1 MTHSNNK
8 QVTKRLWRTTA
19 LSAALVFSLSGTGS
33 QAASNIGDLEI
44 YQAAKGG
51 KITIMMMLDTSGSM
65 DIEEYS
71 LACDLPK
78 GVTSQGVF
86 KESSTTDTP
95 YQRKYCKT
103 GGTTKYF
110 YRKASNGKWFRCG
123 SPNIGSDSMNINS
136 CKIGPITAPST
147 NGYLFKKGGYG
158 TGGKKTLY
166 YYKTGTE
173 GKSYD
178 RLTRLKDAI
187 FSLMNDDQLDSE
199 RIAIGIGQYSTQS
212 DKDNIKFK
220 SWGSTY
226 GDSRSGK
233 ILVPAALLDNTQR
246 KAIKKAV
253 ADLEGIGGTPTA
265 NAYAEVGAYMLGNN
279 TPPNNSYSGFDK
291 SIKSS
296 KKDNKYDSPLTS
308 DSTCDGQGIYFLTD
322 GKPNSAPFPLE
333 LMKSALG
340 PKGSIFNLTP
350 SDQLPQGSSSDWY
363 GYDYGYLYDSGMPE
377 VGAFAKALRSA
388 TLNPLG
394 ENKKILTAVV
404 GFGSDFEVNKAADA
418 ALAEDKRVIRIL
430 SYVDSKGRQRTS
442 NFYNCSNITNLDA
455 RNACNWGAKS
465 HPKLPSNVGGF
476 GEGGFYAA
484 SSTDEV
490 IESISTFVND
500 LDQTLPSAPAG
511 TITIPSD
518 PYRASNQLPYA
529 YLPMLAPDV
538 GSNASIW
545 KGNLKKYNLDQGT
558 LFGSNGKLY
567 KNVAGDLS
575 STTRDIWQASDFKNS
590 KEAVANN
597 DINAG
602 GFYAQLK
609 TPESALNSV
618 RKLYV
623 EDYVDANAN
632 PKTPI
637 LRELSVDARGKPV
650 GFNLLQDTDT
660 YTELN
665 KLRLLS
671 FLGFKEAIYDGEQI
685 DFMSDDDVEVSEL
698 TLVKPDEEIRVLGG
712 VVHSTPTAISYNAT
726 LNDSGQITNT
736 RDDYVLFGSMDGA
749 LHIADAKKGEEKVAI
764 IPKIMLIDQP
774 EALVE
779 NSSREDSR
787 TGSPYFGVD
796 APWLVTTDYKYD
808 LDSTPKKVTVDEK
821 PGKGMFAYGGL
832 RMGGEAFYGLDIS
845 KVNDLTDSDPKML
858 FTITKDG
865 LSSAAVGASAN
876 TGFERLG
883 QIWSKPTAAK
893 IRINKDD
900 ANPTDVLIFGG
911 GYDKAYEN
919 DGYVATSLLPA
930 KGNAIYMINAKT
942 GELIWSTSG
951 LIQEGKDVSMFH
963 SIVGEITVLDRDND
977 GLTDHI
983 YAADLGG
990 QVFRID
996 LQNAQTDKFGFVAVP
1011 KFLAKK
1017 PVRLLDAS
1025 PKLSEAKYAYRFY
1038 ERPVVSFYR
1047 RESGPDN
1054 GKLFALVNVT
1064 SGNRSSPL
1072 SELRTDNKYANRVY
1086 GIIDSDVT
1094 RSDLYTLT
1102 KRKVE
1107 NLTEENLVNLA
1118 TTLGPQ
1124 PNKEKKNDT
1133 KELMITGSSQGW
1145 FYPLIRFD
1153 GKNNVKYNKSMG
1165 DSAVINSLL
1174 YTTVYNPLK
1183 QYGSTDKCSARI
1195 VGGSE
1200 RQIYCLPYGICS
1212 EETSINGT
1220 GGFIPA
1226 GQGIQELAL
1235 GAFNKDNT
1243 NLKVLI
1249 GTTTLAERIKADN
1262 RVDFNGG
1269 GDGSGSEY
1277 IFNERYTFQP
1287 KAWYER
1293 SQ

>member
-1 MTHSNNK
+1 MKYSDNK
-8 QVTKRLWRTTA
+8 QNTRSSWRINS
-19 LSAALVFSLSGTGS
+19 LSAAVILSLTAISST

-86 KESSTTDTP
+86 KESSTTDIP

-103 GGTTKYF
+103 GATTKYF

-123 SPNIGSDSMNINS
+123 SPDVGSDSMSINS

-147 NGYLFKKGGYG
+147 NGYLSKKGGVF

-166 YYKTGTE
+166 YYKTTAE

-350 SDQLPQGSSSDWY
+350 SDQLPQGSSFDWY

-418 ALAEDKRVIRIL
+418 ALAEDKRVIRTL

-442 NFYNCSNITNLDA
+442 EFYNCSNITDLDA

-465 HPKLPSNVGGF
+465 HPKLPTNVGGF

-538 GSNASIW
+538 GSSASIW

-590 KEAVANN
+590 KNIIANN
-597 DINAG
+597 DISAG

-609 TPESALNSV
+609 TPKSGLNSV

-779 NSSREDSR
+779 NSMRADNK

-796 APWLVTTDYKYD
+796 APWLVTTDYEYD
-808 LDSTPKKVTVDEK
+808 LENKKVV
-821 PGKGMFAYGGL
+821 GKNLFAYGGL
-832 RMGGEAFYGLDIS
+832 RMGGEAFYGIDIS
-845 KVNDLTDSDPKML
+845 KVNNLSSADPEML

-865 LSSAAVGASAN
+865 LSSAAVGKSTN

-883 QIWSKPTAAK
+883 QTWSRPTAAK
-893 IRINKDD
+893 IRIEKDD

-911 GYDKAYEN
+911 GYDMAYE
-919 DGYVATSLLPA
+919 DDEYVATSDAPA
-930 KGNAIYMINAKT
+930 KGNAIYMIDAKT

-951 LIQEGKDVSMFH
+951 LTKEGKDVSMFH
-963 SIVGEITVLDRDND
+963 SITGEITVLDRDND

-996 LQNAQTDKFGFVAVP
+996 LQNARTDKFGFEEIT
-1011 KFLAKK
+1011 KFSAKQ
-1017 PVRLLDAS
+1017 PIRILDAS
-1025 PKLSEAKYAYRFY
+1025 AKVSEAKYAYRFY

-1047 RESGPDN
+1047 REGGPDN
-1054 GKLFALVNVT
+1054 GKLFALVNVI

-1094 RSDLYTLT
+1094 RSDLYTT
-1102 KRKVE
+1102 TTRKVE
-1107 NLTEENLVNLA
+1107 NLIEDNLVNLA
-1118 TTLGPQ
+1118 TTLGTEPD
-1124 PNKEKKNDT
+1124 KKKKNDT

>member
-1 MTHSNNK
+1 MKYSDNK
-8 QVTKRLWRTTA
+8 QNTRSSWRINS
-19 LSAALVFSLSGTGS
+19 LSAAVILSLTTISST

-65 DIEEYS
+65 DVEEDS
-71 LACDLPK
+71 PACDLPK

-86 KESSTTDTP
+86 KEPPTTDIP

-103 GGTTKYF
+103 GATTKYF
-110 YRKASNGKWFRCG
+110 YRKDSNGKWFRCG
-123 SPNIGSDSMNINS
+123 SPNVGSDSMSTNS
-136 CKIGPITAPST
+136 CKIGPITAPLT
-147 NGYLFKKGGYG
+147 NGYLSKKGGWG

-166 YYKTGTE
+166 YYKTTAE
-173 GKSYD
+173 GRSYD

-199 RIAIGIGQYSTQS
+199 KIAIGIGQYSTQS
-212 DKDNIKFK
+212 NSDNELQSADNI
-220 SWGSTY
+220 
-226 GDSRSGK
+226 SGK
-233 ILVPAALLDNTQR
+233 ILVPAALLNETQR
-246 KAIKKAV
+246 KLIKKEV
-253 ADLEGIGGTPTA
+253 AKLKGKGGTPTA

-279 TPPNNSYSGFDK
+279 TPSNNSYSGFNN

-296 KKDNKYDSPLTS
+296 KKESKYDSPLIS

-322 GKPNSAPFPLE
+322 GEPNNAPSPLE

-340 PKGSIFNLTP
+340 SKGSIFNLT
-350 SDQLPQGSSSDWY
+350 SSNQLPQGSSKNRNRP
-363 GYDYGYLYDSGMPE
+363 YDYNNGMPE

-418 ALAEDKRVIRIL
+418 ELAEDKRVIRIL

-442 NFYNCSNITNLDA
+442 EFYNCSNITDLDA

-465 HPKLPSNVGGF
+465 HPKLPINVGGF

-575 STTRDIWQASDFKNS
+575 STTQDIWQASDFKNS
-590 KEAVANN
+590 KGAVANN

-618 RKLYV
+618 RQLYV
-623 EDYVDANAN
+623 EDYVDANT
-632 PKTPI
+632 KTPI
-637 LRELSVDARGKPV
+637 LRKLSVDANGKPV
-650 GFNLLQDTDT
+650 GFNLLQDMDT

-685 DFMSDDDVEVSEL
+685 DFMSDDDIEVSEL
-698 TLVKPDEEIRVLGG
+698 TLVKPEEEIRVLGG

-808 LDSTPKKVTVDEK
+808 LENKKVKIDNAA
-821 PGKGMFAYGGL
+821 GKGMFAYGGL
-832 RMGGEAFYGLDIS
+832 RMGGEALYGLDIS
-845 KVNDLTDSDPKML
+845 KVNNLTDSDPKVL

-865 LSSAAVGASAN
+865 LSSATVGKSNAS
-876 TGFERLG
+876 GFGRLG

-900 ANPTDVLIFGG
+900 VNPTDVLIFGG
-911 GYDKAYEN
+911 GYDMAYEN
-919 DGYVATSLLPA
+919 DGYVATSLAPA
-930 KGNAIYMINAKT
+930 KGNAIYMINAKS
-942 GELIWSTSG
+942 GELIWSTSS
-951 LIQEGKDVSMFH
+951 ENTAGKNIKTDTMIH
-963 SIVGEITVLDRDND
+963 SIVGGITVLDRDND

-996 LQNAQTDKFGFVAVP
+996 LQNARTDKFGFTPVS
-1011 KFLAKK
+1011 KFSAKT
-1017 PVRLLDAS
+1017 PIRLLDAS

-1047 RESGPDN
+1047 REGGPDN

-1107 NLTEENLVNLA
+1107 NLIEDNLVNLA
-1118 TTLGPQ
+1118 TTLGTEPD
-1124 PNKEKKNDT
+1124 KKKKNDT

>member
-1 MTHSNNK
+1 MKHMNQRQS
-8 QVTKRLWRTTA
+8 VIRSWRTTA
-19 LSAALVFSLSGTGS
+19 LSAAILISLTAISTPVNS
-33 QAASNIGDLEI
+33 ATDNKEIGDLEI

-65 DIEEYS
+65 DVEVD
-71 LACDLPK
+71 LPACDLPK

-86 KESSTTDTP
+86 KESPTTENP
-95 YQRKYCKT
+95 YERKYCKT

-110 YRKASNGKWFRCG
+110 YRKNSGGKWFRCG
-123 SPNIGSDSMNINS
+123 SPNVGSDKMNTSS
-136 CKIGPITAPST
+136 CNYGPITAPSIT
-147 NGYLFKKGGYG
+147 GYLSKKGGRG
-158 TGGKKTLY
+158 TGGKNTLY

-199 RIAIGIGQYSTQS
+199 KIAIGIGQYSTQS
-212 DKDNIKFK
+212 DSDNKLQ
-220 SWGSTY
+220 SADGM
-226 GDSRSGK
+226 SGK
-233 ILVPAALLDNTQR
+233 ILVPAALLTETQR
-246 KAIKKAV
+246 KLIKKEV
-253 ADLEGIGGTPTA
+253 AKLKGNGGTPTA

-279 TPPNNSYSGFDK
+279 TPSSNSYSGFNN

-308 DSTCDGQGIYFLTD
+308 NSTCDGQGIYFLTD
-322 GKPNSAPFPLE
+322 GQPNSAPSPLE

-340 PKGSIFNLTP
+340 TKGSVFNLT
-350 SDQLPQGSSSDWY
+350 SSNQLPQGSSKSRYWP
-363 GYDYGYLYDSGMPE
+363 YDYNNGMPE
-377 VGAFAKALRSA
+377 VGAFAKALRST

-404 GFGSDFEVNKAADA
+404 GFGSNFEVDRVADA
-418 ALAEDKRVIRIL
+418 ALDDVNKRVIRKL
-430 SYVDSKGRQRTS
+430 SYLDSKGITRTS
-442 NFYNCSNITNLDA
+442 EFYNCSNITDLDA

-465 HPKLPSNVGGF
+465 HKELPTTVGGF

-490 IESISTFVND
+490 IESITTFVND

-538 GSNASIW
+538 GSSASIW

-590 KEAVANN
+590 KDIIANN
-597 DINAG
+597 DISAG

-609 TPESALNSV
+609 TPKSGLNSV

-726 LNDSGQITNT
+726 LDENGRITAT

-749 LHIADAKKGEEKVAI
+749 LHLADTEKGEEKIAV
-764 IPKIMLIDQP
+764 IPKVMLADQP

-779 NSSREDSR
+779 NSMRADNK

-796 APWLVTTDYKYD
+796 APWLVTTDYEYD
-808 LDSTPKKVTVDEK
+808 LKNKKVI
-821 PGKGMFAYGGL
+821 GKNLFAYGGL
-832 RMGGEAFYGLDIS
+832 RMGGEAFYGIDIS
-845 KVNDLTDSDPKML
+845 KVNDSPSADPEML

-865 LSSAAVGASAN
+865 LSSAAVGKSTN

-883 QIWSKPTAAK
+883 QTWSRPTAAK
-893 IRINKDD
+893 IRIEKDD

-911 GYDKAYEN
+911 GYDMAYE
-919 DGYVATSLLPA
+919 DDEYVATSDAPA
-930 KGNAIYMINAKT
+930 KGNAIYMIDAKS
-942 GELIWSTSG
+942 GELLWSVSG
-951 LIQEGKDVSMFH
+951 MIDNTKGVGMFH

-996 LQNAQTDKFGFVAVP
+996 LQNARTDKFGFEEIT
-1011 KFLAKK
+1011 KFSAK
-1017 PVRLLDAS
+1017 PPIRILDAS
-1025 PKLSEAKYAYRFY
+1025 AKVSEAKYAYRFY

-1086 GIIDSDVT
+1086 GIIDNDVT
-1094 RSDLYTLT
+1094 RSDLYTT
-1102 KRKVE
+1102 TTRKVE
-1107 NLTEENLVNLA
+1107 NLIEDNLVNLA
-1118 TTLGPQ
+1118 TTLGTEPD
-1124 PNKEKKNDT
+1124 KKKKNDT

>member
-1 MTHSNNK
+1 MKHMNQRQS
-8 QVTKRLWRTTA
+8 VIRSWRTTA
-19 LSAALVFSLSGTGS
+19 LSAAILISLTAISTPVNS
-33 QAASNIGDLEI
+33 ATDNKEIGDLEI
-44 YQAAKGG
+44 YQPAKPGAA
-51 KITIMMMLDTSGSM
+51 TIFMMLDISGSM
-65 DIEEYS
+65 GVVPTYDSINKDYNVSCPRRGYGELSSEEIKAYVRKS
-71 LACDLPK
+71 DGSTQLIKYQPK
-78 GVTSQGVF
+78 GCTITSGWLWNQ
-86 KESSTTDTP
+86 
-95 YQRKYCKT
+95 
-103 GGTTKYF
+103 TTK
-110 YRKASNGKWFRCG
+110 
-123 SPNIGSDSMNINS
+123 
-136 CKIGPITAPST
+136 T
-147 NGYLFKKGGYG
+147 YL
-158 TGGKKTLY
+158 
-166 YYKTGTE
+166 
-173 GKSYD
+173 D
-178 RLTRLKDAI
+178 RLSRL
-187 FSLMNDDQLDSE
+187 Q
-199 RIAIGIGQYSTQS
+199 IALINLLA
-212 DKDNIKFK
+212 DEVVDNNGNK
-220 SWGSTY
+220 
-226 GDSRSGK
+226 
-233 ILVPAALLDNTQR
+233 VPAAEKGSLPNDYEIGLGVYSHNNDSKTGVVLVPTEALKPDQR
-246 KAIKKAV
+246 IKLITKIGG
-253 ADLEGIGGTPTA
+253 LEALGGTPTA
-265 NAYAEVGAYMLGNN
+265 QALAEAGAYMMGTTTKNS
-279 TPPNNSYSGFDK
+279 PYSSYSGFDN
-291 SIKSS
+291 SVVES
-296 KKDNKYDSPLTS
+296 KNPKDRTKYKSPLNS
-308 DSTCDGQGIYFLTD
+308 SECSGNGIYLLTD
-322 GKPNSAPFPLE
+322 GVPGNSSDEVAKTVMNASLIGTSATSTVNQCNSLGGTTSQAWGCMAEYAGLLRKHTVSGETPSAPR
-333 LMKSALG
+333 KS
-340 PKGSIFNLTP
+340 
-350 SDQLPQGSSSDWY
+350 LPINT
-363 GYDYGYLYDSGMPE
+363 
-377 VGAFAKALRSA
+377 A
-388 TLNPLG
+388 T
-394 ENKKILTAVV
+394 V
-404 GFGSDFEVNKAADA
+404 GFGSEFKGLNVLKDIYVNGTPEKIIDCESGSVATN
-418 ALAEDKRVIRIL
+418 ETNIRNL
-430 SYVDSKGRQRTS
+430 CRLGERKDDNATRQV
-442 NFYNCSNITNLDA
+442 F
-455 RNACNWGAKS
+455 
-465 HPKLPSNVGGF
+465 GG
-476 GEGGFYAA
+476 GGFYYTEESKDIAA
-484 SSTDEV
+484 SITDFAANLVQV
-490 IESISTFVND
+490 INTA
-500 LDQTLPSAPAG
+500 PSG
-511 TITIPSD
+511 TITIPND
-518 PYRASNQLPYA
+518 PYRASNQLGYA
-529 YLPMLAPDV
+529 YLPMLDPDIA
-538 GSNASIW
+538 STSSIW
-545 KGNLKKYNLDQGT
+545 NGNLKKYKLNQGT
-558 LFGSNGKLY
+558 LFGKNDQKLY
-567 KNVAGDLS
+567 K
-575 STTRDIWQASDFKNS
+575 DISG
-590 KEAVANN
+590 E
-597 DINAG
+597 
-602 GFYAQLK
+602 
-609 TPESALNSV
+609 LNSDAPDLWQNGNSSGSNKIDV
-618 RKLYV
+618 GGVYARLKAPNSASSMRTVYV
-623 EDYVDANAN
+623 EDYTSKDD
-632 PKTPI
+632 KTPI
-637 LRELSVDARGKPV
+637 LRKLSVVDGKAV
-650 GFNLLQDTDT
+650 GFDALVDVDKDADTGT
-660 YTELN
+660 YNQLN
-665 KLRLLS
+665 KRRILS
-671 FLGFKEAIYDGEQI
+671 FLGFDNLLNDRALAKDNVK
-685 DFMSDDDVEVSEL
+685 VEEL
-698 TLVKPDEEIRVLGG
+698 TLTAPTKEIKVLGG
-712 VVHSTPTAISYNAT
+712 VVHSTPEAVSYSAT
-726 LNDSGQITNT
+726 LDNSGRIIDP

-749 LHIADAKKGEEKVAI
+749 LHMADAESGEETFAI
-764 IPKIMLIDQP
+764 IPRQIIINQA
-774 EALVE
+774 EALV
-779 NSSREDSR
+779 SDSKKREV
-787 TGSPYFGVD
+787 GEPYFGVD
-796 APWLVTTDYKYD
+796 APWLVVTDYKYD

-832 RMGGEAFYGLDIS
+832 RMGGEAFYGMKIT
-845 KVNDLTDSDPKML
+845 KKTAPEML

-865 LSSAAVGASAN
+865 LSSTDKKVIKKE
-876 TGFERLG
+876 GFERLG

-951 LIQEGKDVSMFH
+951 LIEEGKDVSMFH
-963 SIVGEITVLDRDND
+963 SITGEITVLDRDND

-990 QVFRID
+990 QVFRVD
-996 LQNAQTDKFGFVAVP
+996 LQNARTDKFGFEEIT
-1011 KFLAKK
+1011 KFSVK
-1017 PVRLLDAS
+1017 PPIRILDAS

-1047 RESGPDN
+1047 REGGPDN
-1054 GKLFALVNVT
+1054 GKLFALVNVI

-1262 RVDFNGG
+1262 RVNFNGG

>member
-1 MTHSNNK
+1 MKHMNQQQS
-8 QVTKRLWRTTA
+8 VIRSWRTTA
-19 LSAALVFSLSGTGS
+19 LSAAILISLTAISTPVNS
-33 QAASNIGDLEI
+33 ATDNKEIGDLEI

-65 DIEEYS
+65 DVEVD
-71 LACDLPK
+71 LPACDLPK

-86 KESSTTDTP
+86 KESPTTENP
-95 YQRKYCKT
+95 YERKYCKT

-110 YRKASNGKWFRCG
+110 YRKNSGGKWFRCG
-123 SPNIGSDSMNINS
+123 SPNVGSDKMNTSS
-136 CKIGPITAPST
+136 CNYGPITAPSIT
-147 NGYLFKKGGYG
+147 GYLSKKGGSG
-158 TGGKKTLY
+158 TGGKNTLY

-199 RIAIGIGQYSTQS
+199 KIAIGIGQYSTQS
-212 DKDNIKFK
+212 DSDNKLQ
-220 SWGSTY
+220 SADGM
-226 GDSRSGK
+226 SGK
-233 ILVPAALLDNTQR
+233 ILVPAALLTETQR
-246 KAIKKAV
+246 KLIKKEV
-253 ADLEGIGGTPTA
+253 AKLKGNGGTPTA

-279 TPPNNSYSGFDK
+279 TPSSNSYSGFNN

-308 DSTCDGQGIYFLTD
+308 NSTCDGQGIYFLTD
-322 GKPNSAPFPLE
+322 GQPNSAPSPLE

-340 PKGSIFNLTP
+340 TKGSVFNLT
-350 SDQLPQGSSSDWY
+350 SSNQLPQGSSKSRYWP
-363 GYDYGYLYDSGMPE
+363 YDYNNGMPE

-418 ALAEDKRVIRIL
+418 ELAEDKRVIRTL

-442 NFYNCSNITNLDA
+442 EFYNCSNITDLDA

-465 HPKLPSNVGGF
+465 HPKLPTNVGGF

-538 GSNASIW
+538 GSSASIW

-618 RKLYV
+618 RQLYV
-623 EDYVDANAN
+623 EDYVDANT
-632 PKTPI
+632 KTPI
-637 LRELSVDARGKPV
+637 LRKLSVDANGKPV
-650 GFNLLQDTDT
+650 GFNLLQDMDT

-808 LDSTPKKVTVDEK
+808 LENKKVKIDNAAD
-821 PGKGMFAYGGL
+821 KGMFAYGGL
-832 RMGGEAFYGLDIS
+832 RMGGEALYGLDIS
-845 KVNDLTDSDPKML
+845 KVNNLTDSDPKML
-858 FTITKDG
+858 FTITKQG
-865 LSSAAVGASAN
+865 LRSVTTGKSNAS
-876 TGFERLG
+876 GFERLG

-900 ANPTDVLIFGG
+900 VNPTDVLIFGG
-911 GYDKAYEN
+911 GYDMAYEN
-919 DGYVATSLLPA
+919 DEYVATSLFPA
-930 KGNAIYMINAKT
+930 KGNAIYMINAKS
-942 GELIWSTSG
+942 GELLWSVSG
-951 LIQEGKDVSMFH
+951 MIDNTKGVGMFH
-963 SIVGEITVLDRDND
+963 SIVGGITVLDRDND
-977 GLTDHI
+977 GLTDNI

-996 LQNAQTDKFGFVAVP
+996 LQNARTDKFGFAEVA
-1011 KFLAKK
+1011 KFSAK
-1017 PVRLLDAS
+1017 PPIRILDAS
-1025 PKLSEAKYAYRFY
+1025 AKVSEAKYAYRFY

-1072 SELRTDNKYANRVY
+1072 SELRKENKDANRVY

-1094 RSDLYTLT
+1094 RGDLYTT
-1102 KRKVE
+1102 TTRTVE
-1107 NLTEENLVNLA
+1107 NLTEDNLVNLA
-1118 TTLGPQ
+1118 TTLGTE
-1124 PNKEKKNDT
+1124 PNKEKKDT
-1133 KELMITGSSQGW
+1133 TKNLMITGSHQGW
-1145 FYPLIRFD
+1145 YYPLVRFD
-1153 GKNNVKYNKSMG
+1153 GKNDVKYNKSMG

-1174 YTTVYNPLK
+1174 YTTVYNPTK
-1183 QYGSTDKCSARI
+1183 QYGTTNSCSARI
-1195 VGGSE
+1195 AGGSE

-1249 GTTTLAERIKADN
+1249 GTTTLEERIKADN

-1293 SQ
+1293 AQ

>member
-1 MTHSNNK
+1 MKYLNNRQLARHS
-8 QVTKRLWRTTA
+8 WRTTA
-19 LSAALVFSLSGTGS
+19 LSAAVLIGLTSVSAPVNSATEGKT
-33 QAASNIGDLEI
+33 IGDLEI

-51 KITIMMMLDTSGSM
+51 KVTIMMMLDTSGSM
-65 DIEEYS
+65 DGGQYTS
-71 LACDLPK
+71 ACDIPSDKTYQSK
-78 GVTSQGVF
+78 GTEDSL
-86 KESSTTDTP
+86 TDPT
-95 YQRKYCKT
+95 YIRKYCKT
-103 GGTTKYF
+103 NDSSSNKVYFFLYKTNAGKDGKWSSCGPNGDTKKE
-110 YRKASNGKWFRCG
+110 RCNGK
-123 SPNIGSDSMNINS
+123 
-136 CKIGPITAPST
+136 PIAEPSL
-147 NGYLFKKGGYG
+147 NGYSVEKDDKDW
-158 TGGKKTLY
+158 Y
-166 YYKTGTE
+166 YYKTITG
-173 GKSYD
+173 GARYYD

-187 FSLMNDDQLDSE
+187 FTLMESDQLDAE
-199 RIAIGIGQYSTQS
+199 KVAIGIGQYSTQS
-212 DKDNIKFK
+212 N
-220 SWGSTY
+220 SENTY
-226 GDSRSGK
+226 TSADGRSGK
-233 ILVPAALLDNTQR
+233 ILVPAALLDEAQR
-246 KAIKKAV
+246 EAIKREV
-253 ADLEGIGGTPTA
+253 AKLKGTGNTPTA
-265 NAYAEVGAYMLGNN
+265 NAYAEAGAYMLGTN
-279 TPPNNSYSGFDK
+279 TPSTNNDSGFKNSVRSSKDGNSY
-291 SIKSS
+291 I
-296 KKDNKYDSPLTS
+296 SPLQS

-322 GKPNSAPFPLE
+322 GEPNNGSNPLP

-340 PKGSIFNLTP
+340 TKGGLFSIPVTGT
-350 SDQLPQGSSSDWY
+350 LPSSSNQ
-363 GYDYGYLYDSGMPE
+363 GMAE
-377 VGAFAKALRSA
+377 VGEFAKALRSA

-404 GFGSDFEVNKAADA
+404 GFGSYFEVDRAADA
-418 ALAEDKRVIRIL
+418 AKTDVNKQIIRSL
-430 SYVDSKGRQRTS
+430 SYLDSNGRSKTAD
-442 NFYNCSNITNLDA
+442 FYNCSNITNSNA
-455 RNACNWGAKS
+455 KKACNWGAKS
-465 HPKLPSNVGGF
+465 HEELPTSVGGF
-476 GEGGFYAA
+476 GEGGFYSA
-484 SSTDEV
+484 SSTEDI
-490 IESISTFVND
+490 IESITTFVND

-538 GSNASIW
+538 GSSASIW
-545 KGNLKKYNLDQGT
+545 KGNLKKYNLNQGT
-558 LFGSNGKLY
+558 LFGNNNEKLY

-575 STTRDIWQASDFKNS
+575 HTTQDVWQMSDFKNS
-590 KEAVANN
+590 KGVTANN
-597 DINAG
+597 DISAG

-609 TPESALNSV
+609 TPKSGLNSV

-623 EDYVDANAN
+623 EDYENKDAT
-632 PKTPI
+632 PKKPI
-637 LRELSVDARGKPV
+637 LRELSVDASGKPV
-650 GFNLLQDTDT
+650 GFNSLQDTI

-665 KLRLLS
+665 KRRLLN
-671 FLGFKEAIYDGEQI
+671 FLGFKEAKYGNTKI
-685 DFMSDDDVEVSEL
+685 DLTSPTNAKVSEL
-698 TLVKPDEEIRVLGG
+698 TLIEPAEEIRVLGG

-726 LNDSGQITNT
+726 LDENGRITAT

-749 LHIADAKKGEEKVAI
+749 LHLADTEKGEEKIAV
-764 IPKIMLIDQP
+764 IPKVMLADQP

-779 NSSREDSR
+779 NSMRADNK

-796 APWLVTTDYKYD
+796 APWLVTTDYEYD
-808 LDSTPKKVTVDEK
+808 LKNKKVI
-821 PGKGMFAYGGL
+821 GKNLFAYGGL
-832 RMGGEAFYGLDIS
+832 RMGGEAFYGIDIS
-845 KVNDLTDSDPKML
+845 KVNDSPSADPEML

-883 QIWSKPTAAK
+883 QIWNKPTAAK
-893 IRINKDD
+893 IRLKKDD
-900 ANPTDVLIFGG
+900 VNPTDVLLFGG
-911 GYDKAYEN
+911 GYDMAYES
-919 DGYVATSLLPA
+919 DEYVATSLLPA
-930 KGNAIYMINAKT
+930 KGNAIYMINAKS
-942 GELIWSTSG
+942 GELLWSVSG
-951 LIQEGKDVSMFH
+951 MIDNTKGVGMFH

-996 LQNAQTDKFGFVAVP
+996 LQNARTDKFGFEEIT
-1011 KFLAKK
+1011 KFSAK
-1017 PVRLLDAS
+1017 PPIRILDAS
-1025 PKLSEAKYAYRFY
+1025 AKVSEAKYAYRFY

-1086 GIIDSDVT
+1086 GIIDNDVT
-1094 RSDLYTLT
+1094 RSDLYTT
-1102 KRKVE
+1102 TMRKVE
-1107 NLTEENLVNLA
+1107 NLTEDNLANLA
-1118 TTLGPQ
+1118 TTLGTE
-1124 PNKEKKNDT
+1124 PNKEKKDT
-1133 KELMITGSSQGW
+1133 TKNLMITGSHQGW
-1145 FYPLIRFD
+1145 YYPLVRFD
-1153 GKNNVKYNKSMG
+1153 GKNGVKYIKGMG

-1183 QYGSTDKCSARI
+1183 QYGTPNSCSARI
-1195 VGGSE
+1195 AGGSE

>member
-1 MTHSNNK
+1 MKHSDNK
-8 QVTKRLWRTTA
+8 QNARSSWRINS
-19 LSAALVFSLSGTGS
+19 LSAAVILSLATISI

-51 KITIMMMLDTSGSM
+51 KVTIMMMLDTSGSM
-65 DIEEYS
+65 DGGQYTS
-71 LACDLPK
+71 ACDLPSDT
-78 GVTSQGVF
+78 TSQGVYT
-86 KESSTTDTP
+86 EDSSTDP
-95 YQRKYCKT
+95 IYDRKFCKT
-103 GGTTKYF
+103 GDYSSDKKYL
-110 YRKASNGKWFRCG
+110 YRKETRKNKTPLWYSCIAGGAPKPQFKYCETILS
-123 SPNIGSDSMNINS
+123 SPPLLTSDFDFD
-136 CKIGPITAPST
+136 K
-147 NGYLFKKGGYG
+147 G
-158 TGGKKTLY
+158 TGNNNF
-166 YYKTGTE
+166 YYKPTSTSTG
-173 GKSYD
+173 KAYYD

-187 FSLMNDDQLDSE
+187 FTLMDSDQLDAE
-199 RIAIGIGQYSTQS
+199 KVAIGIGQYSTQS
-212 DKDNIKFK
+212 NNKNVYQGPD
-220 SWGSTY
+220 G
-226 GDSRSGK
+226 RSGK
-233 ILVPAALLDNTQR
+233 ILVPAALLDEAQR
-246 KAIKKAV
+246 TAIKTEV
-253 ADLEGIGGTPTA
+253 AKLKGTGNTPTA
-265 NAYAEVGAYMLGNN
+265 NAYAEAGAYMLGTN
-279 TPPNNSYSGFDK
+279 TPSTNSDSGFK
-291 SIKSS
+291 NSVLASNNGSNYIT
-296 KKDNKYDSPLTS
+296 PLNS

-322 GKPNSAPFPLE
+322 GEPNNGSNPLV

-340 PKGSIFNLTP
+340 TKGSSFSIPATGTLP
-350 SDQLPQGSSSDWY
+350 SGSNQG
-363 GYDYGYLYDSGMPE
+363 MAE
-377 VGAFAKALRSA
+377 VGEFAKALRSA

-394 ENKKILTAVV
+394 ANKKILTAVV
-404 GFGSDFEVNKAADA
+404 GFGSYFEVDRVADA
-418 ALAEDKRVIRIL
+418 AKTDVNKRIIRSL
-430 SYVDSKGRQRTS
+430 SYIDSKGIAKTS
-442 NFYNCSNITNLDA
+442 DFYNCNNITNSNA
-455 RNACNWGAKS
+455 KNACNWGAKS
-465 HPKLPSNVGGF
+465 HEKLPTTVGNF

-490 IESISTFVND
+490 IESITTFVND

-538 GSNASIW
+538 GSSASIW

-558 LFGSNGKLY
+558 LFGDNGKLY

-575 STTRDIWQASDFKNS
+575 STTRDIWQGLDFKNS
-590 KEAVANN
+590 KGIVANN
-597 DINAG
+597 DISAG

-609 TPESALNSV
+609 IPKSGLDSV

-623 EDYVDANAN
+623 EDYENKDAT
-632 PKTPI
+632 PKKPI
-637 LRELSVDARGKPV
+637 LRELSVDASGKPV
-650 GFNLLQDTDT
+650 GFNSLQDTI

-665 KLRLLS
+665 KRRLLS
-671 FLGFKEAIYDGEQI
+671 FLGFKEAKYGNNKI
-685 DFMSDDDVEVSEL
+685 DLISPTDAKVSEL
-698 TLVKPDEEIRVLGG
+698 TLIQPAEEIRVLGG
-712 VVHSTPTAISYNAT
+712 VVHSTPAAISYNAT
-726 LNDSGQITNT
+726 LDENGRITAT

-749 LHIADAKKGEEKVAI
+749 LHIADTKKGEEKIAV
-764 IPKIMLIDQP
+764 IPKVMLVDQP

-779 NSSREDSR
+779 NSMRADNK

-796 APWLVTTDYKYD
+796 APWLVTTDYEYD
-808 LDSTPKKVTVDEK
+808 LKNKKVV
-821 PGKGMFAYGGL
+821 GKNLFAYGGL
-832 RMGGEAFYGLDIS
+832 RMGGEAFYGIDIS
-845 KVNDLTDSDPKML
+845 KVNDLTNSAPKML

-865 LSSAAVGASAN
+865 LSSAAVGASAS

-883 QIWSKPTAAK
+883 QIWNKPTAAK

-900 ANPTDVLIFGG
+900 VNPTDVLIFGG
-911 GYDKAYEN
+911 GYDMAYE
-919 DGYVATSLLPA
+919 DDEYVAKSTSPA
-930 KGNAIYMINAKT
+930 KGNAIYMVDAKT
-942 GELIWSTSG
+942 GKLIWSTSG
-951 LIQEGKDVSMFH
+951 LIKEGKDVSMFH

-996 LQNAQTDKFGFVAVP
+996 LQNARTNKLGFAEVAKFS
-1011 KFLAKK
+1011 AK
-1017 PVRLLDAS
+1017 PPIRILDAS
-1025 PKLSEAKYAYRFY
+1025 AKVSEAKYAYRFY

-1064 SGNRSSPL
+1064 SGNRSTPL

-1094 RSDLYTLT
+1094 RSDLYTST
-1102 KRKVE
+1102 TRKIE

-1118 TTLGPQ
+1118 ITLGTE
-1124 PNKEKKNDT
+1124 PNKEKKDT
-1133 KELMITGSSQGW
+1133 TKNLMITGSHQGW
-1145 FYPLIRFD
+1145 YYPLIRFD
-1153 GKNNVKYNKSMG
+1153 GKNNVNYNKSMG

-1249 GTTTLAERIKADN
+1249 GTTTLEERIKADN

>member
-1 MTHSNNK
+1 MKHLNKIQSAKHS
-8 QVTKRLWRTTA
+8 WRTTA
-19 LSAALVFSLSGTGS
+19 LPAAILITLTAISSPVNSAIDGKK
-33 QAASNIGDLEI
+33 IGDLEI

-51 KITIMMMLDTSGSM
+51 KVTIMMMLDTSGSM
-65 DIEEYS
+65 DGGQYTS
-71 LACDLPK
+71 ACDLPL
-78 GVTSQGVF
+78 GITSQGVYTE
-86 KESSTTDTP
+86 ESSTDP
-95 YQRKYCKT
+95 IYDRKFCKT
-103 GGTTKYF
+103 GDYSSDKKYLYREETRKNKTPLWYSCDAGGAPKPQFKYCQTILSSPPLLTNDFDSDKGNGNNNF
-110 YRKASNGKWFRCG
+110 YYKR
-123 SPNIGSDSMNINS
+123 
-136 CKIGPITAPST
+136 T
-147 NGYLFKKGGYG
+147 G
-158 TGGKKTLY
+158 TGKAY
-166 YYKTGTE
+166 
-173 GKSYD
+173 YD

-187 FSLMNDDQLDSE
+187 FTLMDSDQLDDE
-199 RIAIGIGQYSTQS
+199 KVAIGIGQYSTQS
-212 DKDNIKFK
+212 DAQNVYKGPD
-220 SWGSTY
+220 G
-226 GDSRSGK
+226 RSGK
-233 ILVPAALLDNTQR
+233 ILVPAALLDEAQR
-246 KAIKKAV
+246 EVIKREV
-253 ADLEGIGGTPTA
+253 AKLKGTGNTPTA
-265 NAYAEVGAYMLGNN
+265 NAYAEAGAYMLGTN
-279 TPPNNSYSGFDK
+279 TPSTNSDSGFEN
-291 SIKSS
+291 SVSTS
-296 KKDNKYDSPLTS
+296 KRDVNNYFSPLQS

-322 GKPNSAPFPLE
+322 GEPNNGSNPLPI
-333 LMKSALG
+333 MKSALG
-340 PKGSIFNLTP
+340 TKGSFFSIPATGTLP
-350 SDQLPQGSSSDWY
+350 SGSNQG
-363 GYDYGYLYDSGMPE
+363 MAE
-377 VGAFAKALRSA
+377 VGEFAKALRSA

-394 ENKKILTAVV
+394 ANKKILTAVV
-404 GFGSDFEVNKAADA
+404 GFGSYFEVDRVADA
-418 ALAEDKRVIRIL
+418 AKTDVNKRIIRSL
-430 SYVDSKGRQRTS
+430 SYIDSKGIAKTS
-442 NFYNCSNITNLDA
+442 DFYNCNNITNSNA
-455 RNACNWGAKS
+455 KNACNWGAKS
-465 HPKLPSNVGGF
+465 HENLPTTVGNF

-484 SSTDEV
+484 SSTEDI
-490 IESISTFVND
+490 IESITTFVND

-538 GSNASIW
+538 GSSASIW

-575 STTRDIWQASDFKNS
+575 STTRDIWQGLDFKNS
-590 KEAVANN
+590 KGIVANN
-597 DINAG
+597 DISAG

-609 TPESALNSV
+609 TPKSGLNSV

-623 EDYVDANAN
+623 EDYENKDAT
-632 PKTPI
+632 PKKPI
-637 LRELSVDARGKPV
+637 LRELSVDASGNPV
-650 GFNLLQDTDT
+650 GFNSLQDTI

-665 KLRLLS
+665 KRRLLS
-671 FLGFKEAIYDGEQI
+671 FLGFKEAKYGNAKI
-685 DFMSDDDVEVSEL
+685 DLTSPTNAKVDEL
-698 TLVKPDEEIRVLGG
+698 TLIQPNEEIRVLGG
-712 VVHSTPTAISYNAT
+712 VVHSTPAAISYNAT
-726 LNDSGQITNT
+726 LDENGRITAT

-749 LHIADAKKGEEKVAI
+749 LHLADTKKGEEKIAV
-764 IPKIMLIDQP
+764 IPKVMLANQP

-779 NSSREDSR
+779 NSMRADNK

-796 APWLVTTDYKYD
+796 APWLVTTDYEYD
-808 LDSTPKKVTVDEK
+808 LKNKKVV
-821 PGKGMFAYGGL
+821 GKNLFAYGGL
-832 RMGGEAFYGLDIS
+832 RMGGEAFYGIDIS
-845 KVNDLTDSDPKML
+845 KVNDSPSADPEML

-883 QIWSKPTAAK
+883 QIWNKPTAAK
-893 IRINKDD
+893 IRLKKDD
-900 ANPTDVLIFGG
+900 VNPTDVLLFGG
-911 GYDKAYEN
+911 GYDMAYEN
-919 DGYVATSLLPA
+919 DEYVATSLLPA
-930 KGNAIYMINAKT
+930 KGNAIYMINAKS
-942 GELIWSTSG
+942 GELLWSVSG
-951 LIQEGKDVSMFH
+951 MIDNTKGVGMFH

-996 LQNAQTDKFGFVAVP
+996 LQNARTDKFGFEEIT
-1011 KFLAKK
+1011 KFSAK
-1017 PVRLLDAS
+1017 PPIRILDAS
-1025 PKLSEAKYAYRFY
+1025 AKVSEAKYAYRFY

-1086 GIIDSDVT
+1086 GIIDNDVT
-1094 RSDLYTLT
+1094 RSDLYTT
-1102 KRKVE
+1102 TMRKVE
-1107 NLTEENLVNLA
+1107 NLTEDNLANLA
-1118 TTLGPQ
+1118 TTLGTE
-1124 PNKEKKNDT
+1124 PNKEKKDT
-1133 KELMITGSSQGW
+1133 TKNLMITGSHQGW
-1145 FYPLIRFD
+1145 YYPLVRFD
-1153 GKNNVKYNKSMG
+1153 GKNGVKYIKGMG

-1183 QYGSTDKCSARI
+1183 QYGTPNSCSARI
-1195 VGGSE
+1195 AGGSE

>member
-1 MTHSNNK
+1 MKHMNQRQS
-8 QVTKRLWRTTA
+8 VIRSWRTTA
-19 LSAALVFSLSGTGS
+19 LSAAILISLTAISSPVNSATDGKK
-33 QAASNIGDLEI
+33 IGDLEI

-51 KITIMMMLDTSGSM
+51 RITIMMMLDTSGSM
-65 DIEEYS
+65 DVEVDPP
-71 LACDLPK
+71 ACDLPK

-86 KESSTTDTP
+86 KESPTTENP
-95 YQRKYCKT
+95 YERKYCKT

-110 YRKASNGKWFRCG
+110 YRKNSGGKWFRCG
-123 SPNIGSDSMNINS
+123 SPNVGSDKMNVSS
-136 CKIGPITAPST
+136 CKYGPITAPST
-147 NGYLFKKGGYG
+147 TGYLFKKGGRG
-158 TGGKKTLY
+158 TGGKNTLY

-187 FSLMNDDQLDSE
+187 FFLMNDDQLDSE
-199 RIAIGIGQYSTQS
+199 KIAIGIGQYSTQS
-212 DKDNIKFK
+212 DSDNKLQ
-220 SWGSTY
+220 SADGM
-226 GDSRSGK
+226 SGK
-233 ILVPAALLDNTQR
+233 ILVPAALLTETQR
-246 KAIKKAV
+246 KLIKKEV
-253 ADLEGIGGTPTA
+253 AKLKGNGGTPTA
-265 NAYAEVGAYMLGNN
+265 NAYAEVGAYMLGTN
-279 TPPNNSYSGFDK
+279 TPSSNSYSGFNN

-308 DSTCDGQGIYFLTD
+308 NSTCDGQGIYFLTD
-322 GKPNSAPFPLE
+322 GQPNSAPSPLA

-340 PKGSIFNLTP
+340 PKGSIFNLT
-350 SDQLPQGSSSDWY
+350 SSNQLPQGSSSNWY
-363 GYDYGYLYDSGMPE
+363 GFDYGYLYDNGMPE

-394 ENKKILTAVV
+394 ENKNILTAVV
-404 GFGSDFEVNKAADA
+404 GFGSNFEVDRVADA
-418 ALAEDKRVIRIL
+418 VLDDVNKRVIRKL
-430 SYVDSKGRQRTS
+430 SYLDSKGITRTS
-442 NFYNCSNITNLDA
+442 EFYNCSNITDLDA

-465 HPKLPSNVGGF
+465 HKELPTTVGGF

-490 IESISTFVND
+490 IESITTFVND

-538 GSNASIW
+538 GSSASIW
-545 KGNLKKYNLDQGT
+545 KGNLKKYNLNQGT
-558 LFGSNGKLY
+558 LFGDNGKLY

-590 KEAVANN
+590 KDIVANN
-597 DINAG
+597 DISAG

-609 TPESALNSV
+609 IPKIELNSV

-623 EDYVDANAN
+623 EDYADADVN

-637 LRELSVDARGKPV
+637 LRELSVDTNGKPV

-671 FLGFKEAIYDGEQI
+671 FLGFKEAIYDSEQI
-685 DFMSDDDVEVSEL
+685 DFMSDDDVKVSEL
-698 TLVKPDEEIRVLGG
+698 TLIKPDEEIRVLGG

-726 LNDSGQITNT
+726 LDDSGQITNT

-749 LHIADAKKGEEKVAI
+749 LHIADTKKGKEKVAI
-764 IPKIMLIDQP
+764 IPKVMLTNQP

-779 NSSREDSR
+779 NSSREDNK

-808 LDSTPKKVTVDEK
+808 LENKKVI
-821 PGKGMFAYGGL
+821 GKNLFAYGGL
-832 RMGGEAFYGLDIS
+832 RMGGEAFYGIDIS
-845 KVNDLTDSDPKML
+845 KVNNLTDSAPKML

-865 LSSAAVGASAN
+865 LSSVTVGASAN

-883 QIWSKPTAAK
+883 QIWNKPTAAK

-900 ANPTDVLIFGG
+900 VNPTDVLIFGG
-911 GYDKAYEN
+911 GYDMAYEN
-919 DGYVATSLLPA
+919 DGYVATSDTPA
-930 KGNAIYMINAKT
+930 KGNAIYMVDAKS
-942 GELIWSTSG
+942 GKLLWSTSG

-996 LQNAQTDKFGFVAVP
+996 LQNARTDKFGFAEVA
-1011 KFLAKK
+1011 KFSAK
-1017 PVRLLDAS
+1017 PPIRILDAS
-1025 PKLSEAKYAYRFY
+1025 AKVSEAKYAYRFY

-1072 SELRTDNKYANRVY
+1072 SELRMDNKYANRVY

-1094 RSDLYTLT
+1094 RSDLYTST
-1102 KRKVE
+1102 TRKIE
-1107 NLTEENLVNLA
+1107 NLTENNLVNLA
-1118 TTLGPQ
+1118 TTLGNT
-1124 PNKEKKNDT
+1124 PNKEKKDT
-1133 KELMITGSSQGW
+1133 TKNLMITGGSQGW
-1145 FYPLIRFD
+1145 YYPLVRFD
-1153 GKNNVKYNKSMG
+1153 GKNGEKHIKGMG

-1183 QYGSTDKCSARI
+1183 QYGSPDKCSAKI

-1200 RQIYCLPYGICS
+1200 RQMYCLPYGICS

-1277 IFNERYTFQP
+1277 IFSERYTFQP